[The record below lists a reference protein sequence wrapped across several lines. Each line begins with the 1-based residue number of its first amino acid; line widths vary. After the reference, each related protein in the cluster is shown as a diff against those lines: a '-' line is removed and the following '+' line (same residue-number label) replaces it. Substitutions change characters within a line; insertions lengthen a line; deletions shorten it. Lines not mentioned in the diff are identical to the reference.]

1 MSIILI
7 TGANRGIG
15 YETARALI
23 AEGHTV
29 WMGCRD
35 KARGE
40 RAAGELGGRFVRLD
54 VTDDAS
60 ARAAAATIGRL
71 DVLVNNAGVLEP
83 PTHIGDLTSDLV
95 HQVFDTNVFGV
106 VRVTTAFLP
115 LLAESARPAVVNVTS
130 SIGSLAKSA
139 DPDDEFTAYPQDVY
153 RASKAA
159 LNMFTV
165 QYAKAYPAMR
175 INCVDPGLT
184 ATDMMGGQVGQPAA
198 QAAAIVARVA
208 LLGPDGPTGQFLG
221 ADGVVPW

>member
-1 MSIILI
+1 MSTILI

-40 RAAGELGGRFVRLD
+40 RAAGESGGRFVSLD

-60 ARAAAATIGRL
+60 ARSAAATIGRL
-71 DVLVNNAGVLEP
+71 D
-83 PTHIGDLTSDLV
+83 
-95 HQVFDTNVFGV
+95 
-106 VRVTTAFLP
+106 
-115 LLAESARPAVVNVTS
+115 VVNVTS

-139 DPDDEFTAYPQDVY
+139 DPNDEFNAYPQDVY

-184 ATDMMGGQVGQPAA
+184 ATDMMGGQVGQPPA
-198 QAAAIVARVA
+198 QAAATVARVA

-221 ADGVVPW
+221 AEGVVPW